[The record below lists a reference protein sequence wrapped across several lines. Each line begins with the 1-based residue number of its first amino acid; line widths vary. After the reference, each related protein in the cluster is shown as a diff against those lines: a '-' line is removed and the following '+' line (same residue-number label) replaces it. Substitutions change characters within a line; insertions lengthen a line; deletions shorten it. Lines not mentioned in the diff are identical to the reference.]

1 MGGFWQRLFG
11 RRQINH
17 KINPDTPIQEVL
29 PLLSKTPYPE
39 QLSVAVPMIKEILG
53 NSSDLVIRQIR
64 VSGKTLAIAY
74 IEDLADKKLVKVVLE
89 SLLLKRPLVEQAGLN
104 LDANMERWRE
114 MGVPLGEVTAVQNM
128 GEAITGLLNGNT
140 CLMGD
145 GWPQALLVD
154 TKGWEK
160 RAISEPQTSIVVR
173 GSREGFV
180 ENIRTNM
187 ALVRRR
193 LRHPNLRVESLVV
206 GDVTN
211 TQISIMYVDGIVNSK
226 LVAEVRERIRRI
238 KIDGV
243 LEGHYLEA
251 MIEDNPFSPFPQVW
265 STERPDTVVAD
276 LLEGRVAILTD
287 GTPFA
292 LTAPLQFATL
302 LQSPE
307 DYYQRWTLSL
317 FLRTFRYLGLGIS
330 AFLPALYVAVTTYH
344 QEMLPTP
351 LLISI
356 LMQRERVPY
365 PAVVE
370 ALVMQ
375 ITFEILLEAGARLPR
390 ALGQAIGIVGALVI
404 GDAAVRAGLVSPA
417 MVIVISATAIA
428 SFTFPSFD
436 LTNTV
441 RLLRVP
447 LILMGAVLGLFGLFS
462 GLILIMI
469 HLVNLRSFGIPY
481 LQGMAPFSLSD
492 QKDYLIRAPWWMMR
506 RRPELVGK
514 ENIVRQAPDQGP
526 KPPGD
531 ERGRGPNSIS
541 GPKNKEQD
549 NRQAPPTTDQGQR
562 RRSKRERNRQGGEQG
577 K

>member
-1 MGGFWQRLFG
+1 MRSFFSRLL
-11 RRQINH
+11 RRPRPRHNLATDI
-17 KINPDTPIQEVL
+17 PAQEVL
-29 PLLSKTPYPE
+29 SFLSQVSLPQKSADVV
-39 QLSVAVPMIKEILG
+39 QAIKEVLG
-53 NSSDLVIRQIR
+53 NSNDLITREIKI
-64 VSGKTLAIAY
+64 SGTSLSIAY
-74 IEDLADKKLVKVVLE
+74 INGLVDKKLVKVLLE
-89 SLLLKRPLVEQAGLN
+89 SLLLKRPLVEQAGLS
-104 LDANMERWRE
+104 LDANIDRWHQ
-114 MGVPLGEVTAVQNM
+114 MGLPLGQIKVVKNLSEV
-128 GEAITGLLNGNT
+128 ITGLLNGNT
-140 CLMGD
+140 CLVGD
-145 GWPQALLVD
+145 GWSQALLAD
-154 TKGWEK
+154 TEGWEK
-160 RAISEPQTSIVVR
+160 RAITEPQTSTVVR
-173 GSREGFV
+173 GPREGFV
-180 ENIRTNM
+180 ENMRTNT
-187 ALVRRR
+187 ALIRRR
-193 LRHPNLRVESLVV
+193 LRHPNLRVEELVV
-206 GDVTN
+206 GDISN
-211 TQISIMYVDGIVNSK
+211 TSVSILYLEGIANSK
-226 LVAEVRERIRRI
+226 IVAEVRERIKRI

-243 LEGHYLEA
+243 LEGHYVES
-251 MIEDNPFSPFPQVW
+251 MIEDNPYSPFPQVW
-265 STERPDTVVAD
+265 TTERPDTVAAD

-292 LTAPLQFATL
+292 LTVPLRFAAL

-307 DYYQRWTLSL
+307 DYYQRWSLSL
-317 FLRTFRYLGLGIS
+317 YLRPFRYLGLGIT
-330 AFLPALYVAVTTYH
+330 AFLPALYVAITTYH

-441 RLLRVP
+441 RLIRIP
-447 LILMGAVLGLFGLFS
+447 MILLAAVLGLFGLFS
-462 GLILIMI
+462 GLIVMMI

-492 QKDYLIRAPWWMMR
+492 QKDYLMRAPWWKMR
-506 RRPELVGK
+506 TRPELSSK
-514 ENIVRQAPDQGP
+514 KDIIRQAPDQGP

-531 ERGRGPNSIS
+531 ERGRGPSSMENQA
-541 GPKNKEQD
+541 PKKKD
-549 NRQAPPTTDQGQR
+549 NQQVFKTKVKRTDRQANRKGQQ
-562 RRSKRERNRQGGEQG
+562 EG
-577 K
+577 KK

>member
-1 MGGFWQRLFG
+1 
-11 RRQINH
+11 
-17 KINPDTPIQEVL
+17 
-29 PLLSKTPYPE
+29 
-39 QLSVAVPMIKEILG
+39 MIKEILG

-145 GWPQALLVD
+145 GWPQVLLVD

-211 TQISIMYVDGIVNSK
+211 TQISIMYIDGIVNNK

-292 LTAPLQFATL
+292 LTVPLGFATL

-307 DYYQRWTLSL
+307 DYYQRWSLSL
-317 FLRTFRYLGLGIS
+317 FLRPFRYLGLGIS
-330 AFLPALYVAVTTYH
+330 AFLHALYVAITTYH
-344 QEMLPTP
+344 QEMLPTS
-351 LLISI
+351 LLVSI

-417 MVIVISATAIA
+417 MVIVVSATAIA

-462 GLILIMI
+462 GLI
-469 HLVNLRSFGIPY
+469 
-481 LQGMAPFSLSD
+481 
-492 QKDYLIRAPWWMMR
+492 
-506 RRPELVGK
+506 
-514 ENIVRQAPDQGP
+514 
-526 KPPGD
+526 
-531 ERGRGPNSIS
+531 
-541 GPKNKEQD
+541 
-549 NRQAPPTTDQGQR
+549 
-562 RRSKRERNRQGGEQG
+562 
-577 K
+577 

>member
-1 MGGFWQRLFG
+1 VATFWHKLF
-11 RRQINH
+11 RRQH
-17 KINPDTPIQEVL
+17 HRPEINPDTPIQKVL
-29 PLLSKTPYPE
+29 PLLSEVPFPLK
-39 QLSVAVPMIKEILG
+39 LSVAVQMVKKTLGSSNDLIIREIKI
-53 NSSDLVIRQIR
+53 
-64 VSGKTLAIAY
+64 SGTSLAIAY
-74 IEDLADKKLVKVVLE
+74 VEGLVDKTLVQVLLE

-114 MGVPLGEVTAVQNM
+114 MGVPLGEVIVAKNM
-128 GEAITGLLNGNT
+128 SEVITGLLNGDS

-145 GWPQALLVD
+145 GWSQALLVD
-154 TKGWEK
+154 TKGWEE
-160 RAISEPQTSIVVR
+160 RAVSEPQTSIVVR

-180 ENIRTNM
+180 ENIRTNT
-187 ALVRRR
+187 ALIRRR
-193 LRHPNLRVESLVV
+193 LRHPNLRVEGLVV
-206 GDVTN
+206 GDITN
-211 TQISIMYVDGIVNSK
+211 TSVSIIYIEGIANSK
-226 LVAEVRERIRRI
+226 IVAEVRERIKRI

-276 LLEGRVAILTD
+276 LLEGRVAIITD
-287 GTPFA
+287 GTPFV
-292 LTAPLQFATL
+292 LTIPLGFATL

-317 FLRTFRYLGLGIS
+317 FLRPFRFLGLGIA
-330 AFLPALYVAVTTYH
+330 AFLPALYVAITTYH

-351 LLISI
+351 LVISI

-417 MVIVISATAIA
+417 MVIVVSATAIA

-436 LTNTV
+436 MTNTV
-441 RLLRVP
+441 RLFRVP
-447 LILMGAVLGLFGLFS
+447 LIIMAASLGLFGLFS
-462 GLILIMI
+462 GLILLMI
-469 HLVNLRSFGIPY
+469 HMVNLRSFGVPY

-492 QKDYLIRAPWWMMR
+492 QKDYLKSTIGALLCLFPH
-506 RRPELVGK
+506 L
-514 ENIVRQAPDQGP
+514 
-526 KPPGD
+526 
-531 ERGRGPNSIS
+531 S
-541 GPKNKEQD
+541 
-549 NRQAPPTTDQGQR
+549 
-562 RRSKRERNRQGGEQG
+562 
-577 K
+577 